1 MGNVESGATGTIDG
15 MINGDTERGTDQ
27 PCKMIVTYE
36 DEAGNESKVEQEFN
50 IEVTPAVDDT
60 AMSMEEEEQSKGL
73 PIVPIL
79 ILILAVAV
87 VIAAVVITKKKKKK
101 RAQLEEE
108 DLMDE
113 VDRFTEDE

>member
-1 MGNVESGATGTIDG
+1 M
-15 MINGDTERGTDQ
+15 
-27 PCKMIVTYE
+27 
-36 DEAGNESKVEQEFN
+36 
-50 IEVTPAVDDT
+50 EVTAAVDDT
-60 AMSMEEEEQSKGL
+60 AMPMEEENQSKGL

-79 ILILAVAV
+79 ILILVVVVVVAA
-87 VIAAVVITKKKKKK
+87 IVITKRKKKK

>member
-60 AMSMEEEEQSKGL
+60 AMPMEEEEQSKGL

-79 ILILAVAV
+79 ILILVVVVVVAA
-87 VIAAVVITKKKKKK
+87 IVITKRKKKK